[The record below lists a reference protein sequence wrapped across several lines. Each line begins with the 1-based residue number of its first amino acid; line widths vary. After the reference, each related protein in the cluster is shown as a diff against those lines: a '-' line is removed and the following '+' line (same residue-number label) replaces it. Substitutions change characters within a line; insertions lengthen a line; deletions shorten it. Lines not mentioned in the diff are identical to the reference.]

1 MNTFT
6 TTALA
11 NGSVLVTGA
20 AGTRSYQT
28 LLDGRE
34 FASLKQL
41 EAMNMAE
48 KDYDQKVR
56 DFFAPLTD
64 AVDAVEDV
72 ARPTIDPAF
81 IYIVE
86 EGEESVEGRPAT
98 IIELDE
104 DTVILRLLDQGNV
117 ARLQW
122 ATIAGEDTILILD
135 EPSVEAAPIMVPVQ
149 EWEAAPNMV
158 PTQEWES
165 PIF

>member
-34 FASLKQL
+34 FASLKQH
-41 EAMNMAE
+41 EAVNMAE
-48 KDYDQKVR
+48 KDYDLTVR
-56 DFFAPLTD
+56 AFFAPLTD
-64 AVDAVEDV
+64 AVDAVAEV

-122 ATIAGEDTILILD
+122 ATIAGEDTILILE
-135 EPSVEAAPIMVPVQ
+135 EPSVEAAPIV
-149 EWEAAPNMV
+149 V
-158 PTQEWES
+158 PTQEWEA

>member
-20 AGTRSYQT
+20 DGTRSYQT
-28 LLDGRE
+28 LLDGRG
-34 FASLKQL
+34 FASIKQH
-41 EAMNMAE
+41 EAVDMAE

-64 AVDAVEDV
+64 AAVALGEA

-86 EGEESVEGRPAT
+86 EGEEPVEGKPAT

-104 DTVILRLLDQGNV
+104 DTVILRLIEQGRV
-117 ARLQW
+117 DRLQW
-122 ATIAGEDTILILD
+122 ATIGGEDTILILD
-135 EPSVEAAPIMVPVQ
+135 EPSFVTLPV
-149 EWEAAPNMV
+149 ADA
-158 PTQEWES
+158 TQGTF
-165 PIF
+165 PF

>member
-28 LLDGRE
+28 ILDGRG
-34 FASLKQL
+34 FASIKQH
-41 EAMNMAE
+41 EAVDMAE

-64 AVDAVEDV
+64 AAVALGEA

-86 EGEESVEGRPAT
+86 EGEEPVEGRPAT

-104 DTVILRLLDQGNV
+104 DTVILRLIEQGRV
-117 ARLQW
+117 DRLQW
-122 ATIAGEDTILILD
+122 ATIGGEDTILILD
-135 EPSVEAAPIMVPVQ
+135 EPSFVTLPV
-149 EWEAAPNMV
+149 ADA
-158 PTQEWES
+158 TQGTF
-165 PIF
+165 PF

>member
-1 MNTFT
+1 MNTFI

-20 AGTRSYQT
+20 SGTRSYQT

-34 FASLKQL
+34 FASLKQH
-41 EAMNMAE
+41 EAVNMAE

-64 AVDAVEDV
+64 AVDAVAEV

-135 EPSVEAAPIMVPVQ
+135 EPSVEAAPTVVPIQ
-149 EWEAAPNMV
+149 EWEA
-158 PTQEWES
+158 

>member
-20 AGTRSYQT
+20 AGNRSYQT
-28 LLDGRE
+28 ILDGRG
-34 FASLKQL
+34 FADLKQH
-41 EAMNMAE
+41 ETVDMAE

-64 AVDAVEDV
+64 AADALEDA

-81 IYIVE
+81 IYIMD
-86 EGEESVEGRPAT
+86 EGEKSVEGRPAT

-104 DTVILRLLDQGNV
+104 DTVILRLIEQGNV

-122 ATIAGEDTILILD
+122 ATIAGEDTILILE
-135 EPSVEAAPIMVPVQ
+135 EPSLEATPTVVPIQ
-149 EWEAAPNMV
+149 EWE
-158 PTQEWES
+158 T

>member
-20 AGTRSYQT
+20 HGTRSYQT

-34 FASLKQL
+34 FASLKQH
-41 EAMNMAE
+41 EAVNMAE

-64 AVDAVEDV
+64 AVDAVAEV
-72 ARPTIDPAF
+72 AHPTIDPAF

-135 EPSVEAAPIMVPVQ
+135 EPSVGAAPI
-149 EWEAAPNMV
+149 MV
-158 PTQEWES
+158 PTQEWEAR
-165 PIF
+165 IF

>member
-20 AGTRSYQT
+20 SGTRSYQT

-34 FASLKQL
+34 FASLKQR
-41 EAMNMAE
+41 EAVNMAE

-64 AVDAVEDV
+64 AVDAVAEV

-122 ATIAGEDTILILD
+122 ATIAGEDTILILE

-149 EWEAAPNMV
+149 EREA
-158 PTQEWES
+158 

>member
-11 NGSVLVTGA
+11 NGSVLVTGSD
-20 AGTRSYQT
+20 GNLFYQT

-34 FASLKQL
+34 FASLKQH
-41 EAMNMAE
+41 EAVNMAE

-64 AVDAVEDV
+64 AVDALEDA
-72 ARPTIDPAF
+72 ARPTVDPAF

-86 EGEESVEGRPAT
+86 EGEESMEGRPAT

-135 EPSVEAAPIMVPVQ
+135 APSVEAAPTVVPIQ
-149 EWEAAPNMV
+149 EWEA
-158 PTQEWES
+158 

>member
-1 MNTFT
+1 MTDTFY

-11 NGSVLVTGA
+11 NGSVLVNGA
-20 AGTRSYQT
+20 DGLNSYQT
-28 LLDGRE
+28 ILDGRG
-34 FASLKQL
+34 FAEIKQH
-41 EAMNMAE
+41 EAVDMAE

-64 AVDAVEDV
+64 AADALEDA

-81 IYIVE
+81 IYIVD
-86 EGEESVEGRPAT
+86 EGVESVEGKPAT

-104 DTVILRLLDQGNV
+104 DTVILRLLEQGNV

-122 ATIAGEDTILILD
+122 ATIAGEDTILILE
-135 EPSVEAAPIMVPVQ
+135 EPSLEATPTVMPIQ
-149 EWEAAPNMV
+149 EWE
-158 PTQEWES
+158 T

>member
-20 AGTRSYQT
+20 DGYSSYQT
-28 LLDGRE
+28 ILDGRG
-34 FASLKQL
+34 FAEIKQH
-41 EAMNMAE
+41 EAVDMAE

-64 AVDAVEDV
+64 AAVALGEA

-86 EGEESVEGRPAT
+86 EGEGPVEGKPAT

-104 DTVILRLLDQGNV
+104 DTVILRLLEQGNV

-122 ATIAGEDTILILD
+122 ATIGGEDTILILD
-135 EPSVEAAPIMVPVQ
+135 EPSFVTLPV
-149 EWEAAPNMV
+149 ADA
-158 PTQEWES
+158 TQGTF
-165 PIF
+165 PF

>member
-20 AGTRSYQT
+20 SGTRSYQT

-34 FASLKQL
+34 FASLKQH
-41 EAMNMAE
+41 EAVNMAE

-64 AVDAVEDV
+64 AVDAVAE
-72 ARPTIDPAF
+72 ATRPTIDPAF

-135 EPSVEAAPIMVPVQ
+135 EPSVEAAPIMVPIQ
-149 EWEAAPNMV
+149 EWE
-158 PTQEWES
+158 T
-165 PIF
+165 PIL

>member
-34 FASLKQL
+34 FASLKQR
-41 EAMNMAE
+41 EAVDMAE

-64 AVDAVEDV
+64 AVDAVAEV

-122 ATIAGEDTILILD
+122 ANIAGEDTILILD
-135 EPSVEAAPIMVPVQ
+135 EPSVEAAPTV
-149 EWEAAPNMV
+149 V
-158 PTQEWES
+158 PTQEWET

>member
-20 AGTRSYQT
+20 DGTRSYQT

-34 FASLKQL
+34 FASLKQH
-41 EAMNMAE
+41 EAVNMAE

-64 AVDAVEDV
+64 AVDAVAE
-72 ARPTIDPAF
+72 ATRPTIDPAF

-135 EPSVEAAPIMVPVQ
+135 EPAVEAAPTVVPI
-149 EWEAAPNMV
+149 
-158 PTQEWES
+158 QEWES

>member
-28 LLDGRE
+28 ILDGRG
-34 FASLKQL
+34 FASIKQH
-41 EAMNMAE
+41 EAVDMAE

-64 AVDAVEDV
+64 AAVALGEA

-86 EGEESVEGRPAT
+86 EGEEPVEGKPAT

-104 DTVILRLLDQGNV
+104 DTVILRLIEQGRV
-117 ARLQW
+117 DRLQW
-122 ATIAGEDTILILD
+122 ATIGGEDTILILD
-135 EPSVEAAPIMVPVQ
+135 EPSFVTLPV
-149 EWEAAPNMV
+149 ADA
-158 PTQEWES
+158 TQGTF
-165 PIF
+165 PF

>member
-28 LLDGRE
+28 ILDGKG
-34 FASLKQL
+34 FASIKQH
-41 EAMNMAE
+41 EAVDMAE

-64 AVDAVEDV
+64 AADALEDA

-81 IYIVE
+81 IYIME
-86 EGEESVEGRPAT
+86 EGVESVDGKPAT

-104 DTVILRLLDQGNV
+104 DTVILRLIEQGNV

-135 EPSVEAAPIMVPVQ
+135 EPSVEAAPTV
-149 EWEAAPNMV
+149 V
-158 PTQEWES
+158 PTQEWET
-165 PIF
+165 PLL

>member
-20 AGTRSYQT
+20 DGNRSYQT

-34 FASLKQL
+34 FASLKQH
-41 EAMNMAE
+41 EAVNMAE

-64 AVDAVEDV
+64 AVDAVAEV

-122 ATIAGEDTILILD
+122 ATIAGEDTILILE
-135 EPSVEAAPIMVPVQ
+135 EPSVEAAPIMVPI
-149 EWEAAPNMV
+149 
-158 PTQEWES
+158 QEWES

>member
-20 AGTRSYQT
+20 DGARSYQT

-34 FASLKQL
+34 FASLKQH
-41 EAMNMAE
+41 EAVNMAE

-64 AVDAVEDV
+64 AVDAVAEV

-122 ATIAGEDTILILD
+122 ATIAGEDTILILE

-149 EWEAAPNMV
+149 EWE
-158 PTQEWES
+158 T
-165 PIF
+165 PIL

>member
-1 MNTFT
+1 MHTFT

-28 LLDGRE
+28 ILDGRG
-34 FASLKQL
+34 FASIKQHQTVS
-41 EAMNMAE
+41 MAE
-48 KDYDQKVR
+48 KDYDQTVR

-64 AVDAVEDV
+64 AADALEDA

-86 EGEESVEGRPAT
+86 EGVKSVEGKPAT
-98 IIELDE
+98 LIELDE
-104 DTVILRLLDQGNV
+104 DTVILRLIEQGRV
-117 ARLQW
+117 DRLQW
-122 ATIAGEDTILILD
+122 ATIGGEDTILILE
-135 EPSVEAAPIMVPVQ
+135 EPSLEATPTVVPIQ
-149 EWEAAPNMV
+149 EWE
-158 PTQEWES
+158 T

>member
-20 AGTRSYQT
+20 DGIRSYQT

-34 FASLKQL
+34 FASLKQH
-41 EAMNMAE
+41 EAVNMAE

-64 AVDAVEDV
+64 AVDAVAEV

-135 EPSVEAAPIMVPVQ
+135 EPSVEAAPIMVPIQ
-149 EWEAAPNMV
+149 EWEA
-158 PTQEWES
+158 

>member
-20 AGTRSYQT
+20 DGTRSYQT

-34 FASLKQL
+34 FASLKQH
-41 EAMNMAE
+41 EAVNMAE

-64 AVDAVEDV
+64 AVDAVAEV

-122 ATIAGEDTILILD
+122 ATIAGEDTILILE
-135 EPSVEAAPIMVPVQ
+135 EPSVEAAPTVVPIQ
-149 EWEAAPNMV
+149 EWEAR
-158 PTQEWES
+158 
-165 PIF
+165 IF

>member
-20 AGTRSYQT
+20 DGARSYQT

-34 FASLKQL
+34 FASLKQR
-41 EAMNMAE
+41 EAVSMAE

-64 AVDAVEDV
+64 AVDAVAEV

-122 ATIAGEDTILILD
+122 ATIAGEDTILILE
-135 EPSVEAAPIMVPVQ
+135 EPSVAATPTVVPIQ
-149 EWEAAPNMV
+149 EWEA
-158 PTQEWES
+158 

>member
-20 AGTRSYQT
+20 DGTRSYQT

-34 FASLKQL
+34 FASLKQH
-41 EAMNMAE
+41 EAVNMAE

-64 AVDAVEDV
+64 AVDAVAE
-72 ARPTIDPAF
+72 ATRPTIDPAF

-135 EPSVEAAPIMVPVQ
+135 EPSVEAAPTVVPI
-149 EWEAAPNMV
+149 
-158 PTQEWES
+158 QEWES

>member
-1 MNTFT
+1 MTDTFT

-11 NGSVLVTGA
+11 NGSVLVTGWA
-20 AGTRSYQT
+20 KNGFFRTI
-28 LLDGRE
+28 LDGRG
-34 FASLKQL
+34 FAEIKQH
-41 EAMNMAE
+41 EAVDMAE

-64 AVDAVEDV
+64 AAYALEDA

-81 IYIVE
+81 IYIVD
-86 EGEESVEGRPAT
+86 EGVESVEGKPAT

-104 DTVILRLLDQGNV
+104 DTVILRLLEQGNV

-122 ATIAGEDTILILD
+122 ATIAGEDTILILE
-135 EPSVEAAPIMVPVQ
+135 EPSLEATPTVVPIQ
-149 EWEAAPNMV
+149 EWE
-158 PTQEWES
+158 T

>member
-28 LLDGRE
+28 ILDGRG
-34 FASLKQL
+34 FASIKQHQTVD
-41 EAMNMAE
+41 MAE

-64 AVDAVEDV
+64 AADALEDA

-81 IYIVE
+81 IYIMD
-86 EGEESVEGRPAT
+86 EGVESVEGKPAT

-104 DTVILRLLDQGNV
+104 DTVILRLIEQGNV

-149 EWEAAPNMV
+149 EWEN
-158 PTQEWES
+158 
-165 PIF
+165 PIL

>member
-1 MNTFT
+1 MTDTFY

-11 NGSVLVTGA
+11 NGSVLVNGA
-20 AGTRSYQT
+20 DGLNSYQT
-28 LLDGRE
+28 ILDGRG
-34 FASLKQL
+34 FAEIKQH
-41 EAMNMAE
+41 EAVDMAE

-64 AVDAVEDV
+64 AADALEDA

-86 EGEESVEGRPAT
+86 EGEEPVEGKPAT

-104 DTVILRLLDQGNV
+104 DTVILRLIEQGKV
-117 ARLQW
+117 ERLQW
-122 ATIAGEDTILILD
+122 ATIAGEDTILILE
-135 EPSVEAAPIMVPVQ
+135 EPSLEATPTVVPIQ
-149 EWEAAPNMV
+149 EWE
-158 PTQEWES
+158 T

>member
-20 AGTRSYQT
+20 DGYSSYQT
-28 LLDGRE
+28 ILDGRG
-34 FASLKQL
+34 FASIKQH
-41 EAMNMAE
+41 EAVDMAE

-64 AVDAVEDV
+64 AAVALGEA

-86 EGEESVEGRPAT
+86 EGEEPVEGKPAT

-104 DTVILRLLDQGNV
+104 DTVILRLIEQGRV
-117 ARLQW
+117 DRLQW
-122 ATIAGEDTILILD
+122 ATIGGEDTILILD
-135 EPSVEAAPIMVPVQ
+135 EPSFVTLPV
-149 EWEAAPNMV
+149 ADA
-158 PTQEWES
+158 TQGTF
-165 PIF
+165 PF

>member
-20 AGTRSYQT
+20 DGTRSYQT

-34 FASLKQL
+34 FASLKQH
-41 EAMNMAE
+41 EAVNMAE

-64 AVDAVEDV
+64 AVDAVAEV

-135 EPSVEAAPIMVPVQ
+135 EPSVEAAPTVVPIQ
-149 EWEAAPNMV
+149 EWEA
-158 PTQEWES
+158 

>member
-20 AGTRSYQT
+20 DGTRSYQT

-34 FASLKQL
+34 FASLKQH
-41 EAMNMAE
+41 EAVDMAE

-64 AVDAVEDV
+64 AVDALEDA

-81 IYIVE
+81 IYIME

-117 ARLQW
+117 TRLQW
-122 ATIAGEDTILILD
+122 ATIAGEDTILILE
-135 EPSVEAAPIMVPVQ
+135 EPSVEAAPTVVPI
-149 EWEAAPNMV
+149 
-158 PTQEWES
+158 QEWES
-165 PIF
+165 PIC

>member
-20 AGTRSYQT
+20 DGYSSYQT
-28 LLDGRE
+28 VLDGRG
-34 FASLKQL
+34 FASIKQH
-41 EAMNMAE
+41 EAVDMAE

-64 AVDAVEDV
+64 AAVALGEA

-86 EGEESVEGRPAT
+86 EGEEPVEGKPAT

-104 DTVILRLLDQGNV
+104 DTVILRLIEQGRV
-117 ARLQW
+117 DRLQW
-122 ATIAGEDTILILD
+122 ATIGGEDTILILD
-135 EPSVEAAPIMVPVQ
+135 EPSFVTLPV
-149 EWEAAPNMV
+149 ADA
-158 PTQEWES
+158 TQGTF
-165 PIF
+165 PF

>member
-1 MNTFT
+1 MPQTFDYMG
-6 TTALA
+6 ALRA
-11 NGSVLVTGA
+11 GYSVKEIQQATKDIDIHNALE
-20 AGTRSYQT
+20 QW
-28 LLDGRE
+28 GRK
-34 FASLKQL
+34 FFQKQAKQR
-41 EAMNMAE
+41 EAVNMAE

-64 AVDAVEDV
+64 AVDAVAEV

-122 ATIAGEDTILILD
+122 ATIAGEDTILILE
-135 EPSVEAAPIMVPVQ
+135 EPSVEAAPIVVPMQ
-149 EWEAAPNMV
+149 EWE
-158 PTQEWES
+158 T